1 MEKQIVELFQYT
13 RNTYYVW
20 KREKRPIIKLIEN
33 CFTENELDYF
43 LETGEIPYKIQFAN
57 KYFSELNDEFTKYL
71 IDNKGTKA
79 LMTTILNEKYTNI
92 AYLSDA
98 IIKQYDEN
106 KISST
111 DLSEYMNNSISE
123 QLLIYIL
130 DNKEVDFQLYFST
143 LKDYQDWLITY
154 FDIIKLSIEKNVY
167 NKIFSN
173 EHEKIY
179 HRAVPK
185 PPKILFFNPRFK
197 ISNEKMRNEL
207 FTNYKELLNKVKK
220 YLENNTYDELDLY
233 DFFEEYHLEI
243 KPITNHDNDSLLNE
257 DSFSLYQY
265 EANKEIEKK
274 K

>member
-1 MEKQIVELFQYT
+1 MI
-13 RNTYYVW
+13 NTLVKVLGNSKKTVYRW
-20 KREKRPIIKLIEN
+20 KEENRPIIDLLEK
-33 CFTENELDYF
+33 CFTEEELNYF
-43 LETGEIPYKIQFAN
+43 LKTGEIPYKIQFAN
-57 KYFSELNDEFTKYL
+57 KYFSELNDEFTRYL

-92 AYLSDA
+92 AYLNDA

-179 HRAVPK
+179 YRAVPK
-185 PPKILFFNPRFK
+185 PPKVLSYSFRFRK
-197 ISNEKMRNEL
+197 NNEKMRNEL

-220 YLENNTYDELDLY
+220 SLENNTYDKLDLY
-233 DFFEEYHLEI
+233 DYFEEYHLEI
-243 KPITNHDNDSLLNE
+243 KPINNHDNDSSLNE
-257 DSFSLYQY
+257 DSFSIYEY
-265 EANKEIEKK
+265 EANKKIEKNK
-274 K
+274 

>member
-1 MEKQIVELFQYT
+1 MI
-13 RNTYYVW
+13 NTLVKVLGNSKKTVYRW
-20 KREKRPIIKLIEN
+20 KEENRPIIDLLEK
-33 CFTENELDYF
+33 CFTEEELNYF
-43 LETGEIPYKIQFAN
+43 LKTGEIPYKIQFAN
-57 KYFSELNDEFTKYL
+57 KYFLKLNNEFTKYL

-79 LMTTILNEKYTNI
+79 LMTAILNEKYTNI
-92 AYLSDA
+92 AYLNDA
-98 IIKQYDEN
+98 IIKQYDEQ

-130 DNKEVDFQLYFST
+130 DNNEVDFQLYFST
-143 LKDYQDWLITY
+143 LKEYQDWLVTY

-173 EHEKIY
+173 EHQKIY
-179 HRAVPK
+179 YRAVPK
-185 PPKILFFNPRFK
+185 PPKILSYNPRFK
-197 ISNEKMRNEL
+197 NNNEKMRNEL
-207 FTNYKELLNKVKK
+207 STNYKELLNKVKK
-220 YLENNTYDELDLY
+220 SLENNTYDELDLY